1 MLGTAGKRIQHD
13 KDDGEQGKVDLEKKR
28 CTDRKAAHFSALN
41 CAEQRNPPEKERRGR
56 GPSRWQG
63 TVATVTQRG
72 ENNEGLEWCFMSH
85 QDAATRPMSLNG
97 NAAVSQKTCEN

>member
-1 MLGTAGKRIQHD
+1 MENKERLIWR
-13 KDDGEQGKVDLEKKR
+13 KR

-85 QDAATRPMSLNG
+85 QDAAMRPMSLNG
-97 NAAVSQKTCEN
+97 NAAVSQKQVRIRILKIIIFVLS